1 MEPSEPIE
9 YASTYDRWSD
19 LLAFIYTN
27 QHSSFYRGHY
37 TKAGFDP
44 VQDFKGLKDL
54 SVIPC
59 VTKQDLLSVPCE
71 QLRFVPESD
80 VRSISSTSGTTSG
93 TPLLTYYSPTELTEQ
108 TLKPEHSDFGTTLLL
123 FGPMRAGSVL
133 HSYHQRNQV
142 AILGDVHNLPASCAF
157 AAHAGVRTITTTPT
171 LAIILKKFIDAQPAL
186 AKNLRYLRLGGEV
199 MSPAKKA
206 YLQNLYPGVTLF
218 SVYASSEVGWAAFQC
233 IHLAQEDTILYH
245 PNLSGFHIEIVDD
258 ELVVTDFNNQATPL
272 VRYRTGDR
280 ARWMDRTCPC
290 GKPGQLL
297 SLEGR
302 IDYDSIRAGGFEIR
316 RDMIE
321 IPILKLQHLIMGD
334 FEAHV
339 YETYNGEKP
348 SIRMVLRVA
357 LQQSTPDSME
367 TKRTIIEEFNRSF
380 RFSPTLSFQQAQ
392 EMNLFQPLEIE
403 FVEFPNKAKATQ
415 KIILH

>member
-1 MEPSEPIE
+1 MQSDSPIE
-9 YASTYDRWSD
+9 YASTADTWSN
-19 LLAFIYTN
+19 LLAFVYTN
-27 QHSSFYRGHY
+27 QHSSFYRDIY
-37 TKAGFDP
+37 SRVGFNP
-44 VQDFKGLKDL
+44 VRDFHGLE
-54 SVIPC
+54 SISTIPC
-59 VTKQDLLSVPCE
+59 VTKQDLLGVPCE
-71 QLRFVPESD
+71 QLRFVPESE

-93 TPLLTYYSPTELTEQ
+93 TPLLTYYSPTEVTPQALQ
-108 TLKPEHSDFGTTLLL
+108 PEHSDFGTTLLL

-133 HSYHQRNQV
+133 HSYHQRGQV
-142 AILGDVHNLPASCAF
+142 AILGDIHNLPASCTF

-171 LAIILKKFIDAQPAL
+171 LAIILKKFINAESVL

-233 IHLAQEDTILYH
+233 IHLAQQDTILYH
-245 PNLSGFHIEIVDD
+245 PNLSGFHIEIIDS
-258 ELVVTDFNNQATPL
+258 ELVVTDFNNRATPL

-280 ARWMDRTCPC
+280 VQWVNHTCPC
-290 GKPGQLL
+290 GKPGPLL
-297 SLEGR
+297 SFEGR

-321 IPILKLQHLIMGD
+321 IPILKLQHLVTGN
-334 FEAHV
+334 FEAHI
-339 YETYNGEKP
+339 YETYTGEKP
-348 SIRMVLRVA
+348 SVRMVLHVA
-357 LQQSTPDSME
+357 LQQDIPNSME
-367 TKRTIIEEFNRSF
+367 TKRAIIEEFNRSF

-392 EMNLFQPLEIE
+392 DMNLFQPLEIE
-403 FVEFPNKAKATQ
+403 FVEFQNKAKATQ